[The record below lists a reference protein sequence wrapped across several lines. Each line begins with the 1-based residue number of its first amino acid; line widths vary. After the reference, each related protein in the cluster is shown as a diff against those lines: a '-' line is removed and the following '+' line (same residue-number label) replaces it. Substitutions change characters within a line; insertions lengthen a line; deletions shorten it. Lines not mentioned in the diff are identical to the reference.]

1 MAKARRPKGTGSIY
15 KRGNRFYGRI
25 RTGRYKSDGKPEIMY
40 FSGSTK
46 SEVQKQIN
54 QFDIET
60 HIDPLT
66 TSFKTY
72 ASNWLVLYKQPTI
85 KASSYDTLENTF
97 KNQIYPY
104 IGMLRLSE
112 INTNDIQKML
122 NGIKRQGL
130 SYSRVKKARDGVNMV
145 MKHALTQRHI
155 IQNPMDG
162 VKLPA
167 ESSFGKKEMVWFNE
181 RESRLI
187 IEECRRL
194 YPNSETPVYLYG
206 EAYILQLNTGARRGE
221 IIALKKSD
229 WDKESHILHI
239 SKSAQTVKTRNDDG
253 KATGYETI
261 LTTTKTYSGDR
272 RIPLNEIAESA
283 LQRMCDKF
291 PDSEYIVCAKNGG
304 VLAPQQYDRTF
315 RRIIKNTKI
324 GKGSTH
330 SLRHTFA
337 NMLFRNKVDIKT
349 ISTLMGH
356 ASVQIT
362 LDTYVHFAET
372 EGYLAVKS
380 LEGNM

>member
-1 MAKARRPKGTGSIY
+1 MAKPRRPKGTGNIY
-15 KRGNRFYGRI
+15 KKGNRYYGRV
-25 RTGRYKSDGKPEIMY
+25 RTGRYKSDGKPEIVY
-40 FSGSTK
+40 FSGETK
-46 SEVQKQIN
+46 SEVQKKIN
-54 QFDIET
+54 QFDADT

-66 TSFKTY
+66 TSFETY

-97 KNQIYPY
+97 RNQIYPY
-104 IGMLRLSE
+104 IGMLRISE
-112 INTNDIQKML
+112 ITTDDIQKML
-122 NGIKRQGL
+122 NDIKQRGL

-145 MKHALTQRHI
+145 MQHALKQRHI
-155 IQNPMDG
+155 ARDPMDG

-167 ESSFGKKEMVWFNE
+167 ESSFPKKEMIWFNE
-181 RESRLI
+181 KESRLI

-194 YPNSETPVYLYG
+194 YPNSETSVYLYG

-229 WDKESHILHI
+229 WDKENHILHI
-239 SKSAQTVKTRNDDG
+239 SKSAQTVKTRDEEGN
-253 KATGYETI
+253 ATGYETV

-272 RIPLNEIAESA
+272 RIPLNEMAESA

-291 PDSEYIVCAKNGG
+291 PNSEYIVCAKNGG

-315 RRIIKNTKI
+315 RRVLNNTKI
-324 GKGSTH
+324 SKGSTH
-330 SLRHTFA
+330 ALRHTFA

-362 LDTYVHFAET
+362 LDTYVHFAEA

-380 LEGNM
+380 LEQNM

>member
-1 MAKARRPKGTGSIY
+1 MAKTRRPKGTGNIY
-15 KRGNRFYGRI
+15 KKGNRFYGRV
-25 RTGRYKSDGKPEIMY
+25 RTGRYKADGKPEVVY
-40 FSGSTK
+40 FSGETK
-46 SEVQKQIN
+46 SEVQKKIN
-54 QFDIET
+54 QFDVET

-66 TSFKTY
+66 TSFETY

-104 IGMLRLSE
+104 IGMLRISE
-112 INTNDIQKML
+112 ITTDDIQKML
-122 NGIKRQGL
+122 NDIKQKGL

-145 MKHALTQRHI
+145 MQHALKQRHI
-155 IQNPMDG
+155 ARDPMDG

-167 ESSFGKKEMVWFNE
+167 ESSFPKKEMIWFSEN
-181 RESRLI
+181 ESRLI
-187 IEECRRL
+187 VEECRRL

-206 EAYILQLNTGARRGE
+206 EAYILQLHTGARRGE

-229 WDKESHILHI
+229 GDKANRILH
-239 SKSAQTVKTRNDDG
+239 SGKSAQTVKTRDENG
-253 KATGYETI
+253 KATGYETV

-272 RIPLNEIAESA
+272 RIPLNDIAESA

-291 PDSEYIVCAKNGG
+291 PESDYIVCAKNGG

-315 RRIIKNTKI
+315 RRVLNHTKI
-324 GKGSTH
+324 NRGSTH
-330 SLRHTFA
+330 ALRHTFA
-337 NMLFRNKVDIKT
+337 NMLFHNKVDIKT
-349 ISTLMGH
+349 ISALMGH

-362 LDTYVHFAET
+362 LDAYIHFAEA

-380 LEGNM
+380 LENIT

>member
-1 MAKARRPKGTGSIY
+1 MAKTRRPKGTGNIY
-15 KRGNRFYGRI
+15 KRGDRFYGRI
-25 RTGRYKSDGKPEIMY
+25 RTGRYKADGKPEIVY

-54 QFDIET
+54 QFDVET

-66 TSFKTY
+66 TSFETY
-72 ASNWLVLYKQPTI
+72 ATNWLVLYKQPTI

-97 KNQIYPY
+97 KNQIFPY

-122 NGIKRQGL
+122 NDIKRQGL

-155 IQNPMDG
+155 AFNPMDG
-162 VKLPA
+162 VVLPA
-167 ESSFGKKEMVWFNE
+167 ESSFNKKEMVWFSDA
-181 RESRLI
+181 ESRLI

-239 SKSAQTVKTRNDDG
+239 SKSAQTVKTRNEDG
-253 KATGYETI
+253 KATGYETV

-272 RIPLNEIAESA
+272 RIPLNEMAESA

-315 RRIIKNTKI
+315 RRVIKNTRI

-337 NMLFRNKVDIKT
+337 NMLFHNKVDIKT

-362 LDTYVHFAET
+362 LDTYIHFAEA

-380 LEGNM
+380 LEKNM

>member
-1 MAKARRPKGTGSIY
+1 MAKTRRPKGTGNIY
-15 KRGNRFYGRI
+15 KKGNRFYGRV
-25 RTGRYKSDGKPEIMY
+25 RTGRYKADGKPEVVY
-40 FSGSTK
+40 FSGETK
-46 SEVQKQIN
+46 SEVQKKIN
-54 QFDIET
+54 QFDVET

-66 TSFKTY
+66 TSFETY

-104 IGMLRLSE
+104 IGMLRISE
-112 INTNDIQKML
+112 IATDDIQKML
-122 NGIKRQGL
+122 NDIKQKGL

-145 MKHALTQRHI
+145 MQHALKQRHI
-155 IQNPMDG
+155 ARDPMDG

-167 ESSFGKKEMVWFNE
+167 ESSFPKKEMIWFSEN
-181 RESRLI
+181 ESRLI
-187 IEECRRL
+187 VEECRRL

-206 EAYILQLNTGARRGE
+206 EAYILQLHTGARRGE

-229 WDKESHILHI
+229 WDKANHILHI
-239 SKSAQTVKTRNDDG
+239 GKSAQTVKTRDENG
-253 KATGYETI
+253 KATGYETV

-272 RIPLNEIAESA
+272 RIPLNDIAESA

-291 PDSEYIVCAKNGG
+291 PESDYIVCAKNGG

-315 RRIIKNTKI
+315 RRVLNHTKI
-324 GKGSTH
+324 NRGSTH
-330 SLRHTFA
+330 ALRHTFA
-337 NMLFRNKVDIKT
+337 NMLFHNKVDIKT
-349 ISTLMGH
+349 ISALMGH

-362 LDTYVHFAET
+362 LDTYIHFAEA

-380 LEGNM
+380 LENIT